1 MNECVWMA
9 CPSTAKEVEAI
20 VRAQGAIPAT
30 VGVLK
35 GKVHVGLSEEELDFL
50 SRSKTALKVSRRDLP
65 YVISKVRSF
74 TNMIEC
80 SKKKMQTVY
89 RQWVM
94 SNRRQWMVF
103 GMMWMFTVISCELS
117 ICIWLYSV
125 YLTNLQGLSGGTTV
139 SGTMI
144 AAHSAGIPVFVTG
157 GIGGVHRDGENSKK
171 PQAFGIQKLL
181 RWCFILLFLLLI
193 PLLQ

>member
-1 MNECVWMA
+1 M
-9 CPSTAKEVEAI
+9 EAI

-80 SKKKMQTVY
+80 KKKMQTVY
-89 RQWVM
+89 GQWVM
-94 SNRRQWMVF
+94 SNRRQ
-103 GMMWMFTVISCELS
+103 
-117 ICIWLYSV
+117 
-125 YLTNLQGLSGGTTV
+125 
-139 SGTMI
+139 
-144 AAHSAGIPVFVTG
+144 
-157 GIGGVHRDGENSKK
+157 
-171 PQAFGIQKLL
+171 
-181 RWCFILLFLLLI
+181 
-193 PLLQ
+193 